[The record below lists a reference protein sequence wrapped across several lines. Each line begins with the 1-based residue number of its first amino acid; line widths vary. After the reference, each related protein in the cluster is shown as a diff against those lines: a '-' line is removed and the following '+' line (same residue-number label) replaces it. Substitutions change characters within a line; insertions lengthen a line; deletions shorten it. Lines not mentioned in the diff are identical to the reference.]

1 MSVTQINVSQ
11 SRYRF
16 PAKSDGVKRGLCTQ
30 LILCVLA
37 LGSNPYCILPFRK
50 MILAGIYEVNCYQH
64 HLRKR
69 QNITAVRCQA
79 MAGASSHSSTV

>member
-16 PAKSDGVKRGLCTQ
+16 HAKSYGVKRGLCTQ

-37 LGSNPYCILPFRK
+37 LESNPYCNLPFRTV
-50 MILAGIYEVNCYQH
+50 ILAGIYEE
-64 HLRKR
+64 
-69 QNITAVRCQA
+69 
-79 MAGASSHSSTV
+79 STVTNTFSQVRKYHCS

>member
-16 PAKSDGVKRGLCTQ
+16 HAKSDGVKRGLCTQ

-37 LGSNPYCILPFRK
+37 LESNPYCILPFRT
-50 MILAGIYEVNCYQH
+50 MILAGIYDE
-64 HLRKR
+64 
-69 QNITAVRCQA
+69 
-79 MAGASSHSSTV
+79 STVTNNRYVRGKISP